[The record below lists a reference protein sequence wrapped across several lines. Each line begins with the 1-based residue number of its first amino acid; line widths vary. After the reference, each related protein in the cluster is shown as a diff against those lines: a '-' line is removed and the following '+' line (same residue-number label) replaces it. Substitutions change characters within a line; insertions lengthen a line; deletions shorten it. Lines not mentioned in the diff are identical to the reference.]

1 MNDDS
6 VYFQEDLHNL
16 VAEFNIGL
24 PNTVPLDYGASI
36 ESGEPVVL
44 EKIPVGAHVMM
55 KAYRAGGIIH
65 ARVGAGDDPDEARTE
80 EIDKVIHCCEGGCEN
95 CDYILWSA
103 FSDLMAYRLGVFA
116 VTNDHLK
123 TLRFIAEVFADKAI
137 ARCEQRAE
145 ELA

>member
-16 VAEFNIGL
+16 VAEFNLGL
-24 PNTVPLDYGASI
+24 PNSVPLDYGASI

-44 EKIPVGAHVMM
+44 EKIPVGAHVLL
-55 KAYRAGGIIH
+55 KAYHAGGIIH
-65 ARVGAGDDPDEARTE
+65 ARIGAGDEPAEVRTE
-80 EIDKVIHCCEGGCEN
+80 EIDRALHCCEGGCEG
-95 CDYILWSA
+95 CDYILWLA

-123 TLRFIAEVFADKAI
+123 TLRFIVEEFADKAI